1 MLADDYALVE
11 SYMTS
16 YGEAWLIENGYQS
29 YVDFYKTN
37 YEAMTKEG
45 GQVDVKLAELLAAFN
60 AETFAEIVK
69 QYAAAQT
76 ELYAFYL
83 W

>member
-1 MLADDYALVE
+1 MK
-11 SYMTS
+11 T
-16 YGEAWLIENGYQS
+16 YGEEYLFANGYQS

-45 GQVDVKLAELLAAFN
+45 GEVDVKLAELLAAFN
-60 AETFAEIVK
+60 AESFAEIVK